1 MVMHVF
7 AFAGVIASSIF
18 NNVTKDLY
26 YIDPQ
31 NEEASVLYNASIF
44 IMAVMLVVTQ
54 VLLCAIFWQF
64 GGKLEAPD
72 TQETEEPEE
81 LLVKTYDDDSELQ
94 ARIWNAFAMKRLQ
107 SNEVT
112 GLIESSSATITAEQ
126 VKNPNRKRQSK
137 NVNETLE
144 TEGLNYD
151 EQQMIEE

>member
-1 MVMHVF
+1 
-7 AFAGVIASSIF
+7 
-18 NNVTKDLY
+18 
-26 YIDPQ
+26 
-31 NEEASVLYNASIF
+31 
-44 IMAVMLVVTQ
+44 
-54 VLLCAIFWQF
+54 
-64 GGKLEAPD
+64 
-72 TQETEEPEE
+72 